1 MQAVT
6 NQRVVDILKAAKA
19 CHNLP
24 SPRGVALELLRLVA
38 TESAT
43 AKDVARVVEKDPA
56 ISARI
61 LRAVNSPLAG
71 VPQQYAA
78 RAAAAAVY
86 TKYKQPILDQVAGAK
101 SKDLLIRGDDVQ
113 VLHGFT
119 SEDNAKPEVPIGLAP
134 GAWLAR
140 I

>member
-6 NQRVVDILKAAKA
+6 NQRVVDILKAAEA

-78 RAAAAAVY
+78 RAAVY